1 MRLGFWFRELGN
13 KIDGRMP
20 HTELPAALGNGNS
33 GVCLRIYSATGG
45 FYSATG
51 GSA

>member
-20 HTELPAALGNGNS
+20 HTELPAFGWSRGMELGSVFADLWGHWRV
-33 GVCLRIYSATGG
+33 GVI
-45 FYSATG
+45 
-51 GSA
+51 